1 MRTER
6 TGIGWVES
14 TWSRCNLTDSGMT
27 SWIKLIYT
35 TEQTPGRV
43 CGTHSRQNVWKITL
57 SEYRDFLIKSNTKLF
72 FIATFKFL
80 FFLLDRDL
88 GE

>member
-1 MRTER
+1 
-6 TGIGWVES
+6 VDN
-14 TWSRCNLTDSGMT
+14 TWSRYNLMGSGMT
-27 SWIKLIYT
+27 SWIKLSYT

-43 CGTHSRQNVWKITL
+43 CGTHSRQKVWKIIL
-57 SEYRDFLIKSNTKLF
+57 SEYRDFLIKSNTKLCF
-72 FIATFKFL
+72 TPTFKFL